1 MRSKSRLYLTVAP
14 LLVLAPALSAAPA
27 AVPDTPAV
35 AVVREYVTA
44 RLAGQV
50 DPAYALLSTATQPQL
65 PKGQLDQFS
74 AYVQSSAFSN
84 DTKMFPAAF
93 KPLIALFTDYRNA
106 LHFKFRVLG
115 ASPTDPTTV
124 LVRAFQVGSPPD
136 SVKVL
141 TICTITDPAANGAVR
156 LDHEK
161 TVMLLDP
168 SFPKQRTTAQQ
179 ATSES
184 NLKQLSLSI
193 M

>member
-1 MRSKSRLYLTVAP
+1 MRSKSRLFLTVAP

-50 DPAYALLSTATQPQL
+50 DPAYALLSTATQAQL
-65 PKGQLDQFS
+65 PKDQLDQFS

-84 DTKMFPAAF
+84 DTKTFPAAF

-184 NLKQLSLSI
+184 NL
-193 M
+193 